1 MARLILPDRD
11 CPECSPSGNR
21 FMQHVRTETE
31 PVRRSGHTER
41 VEYIAF
47 FRCLR
52 CGIVMSEVFD
62 PQNPPRE

>member
-1 MARLILPDRD
+1 MPRLILPDRD
-11 CPECSPSGNR
+11 CSQCVPPGNR
-21 FMQHVRTETE
+21 LMQHVRTETE
-31 PVRRSGHTER
+31 RVRRSGRTER

-52 CGIVMSEVFD
+52 CGIVQTEVFD